1 MSNYLDNS
9 FFYLKYINGT
19 GGRDMLVIYDLWIL
33 VIGWGLYLNELRI
46 LACML
51 FLIGFILFLK
61 SNIKMNCWRY
71 LLCMSITAMF
81 NIAISHYG
89 SFNKDLITYTFL
101 ILESLLVSL
110 SYELMY
116 KLKIERLMNIYFLV
130 AISFLSFLLIA
141 YIIPDTSM
149 YLEYKMNV
157 IVYIALIFI
166 PSFLLQSIQMLKKMC
181 ALSNRIKVWNH

>member
-61 SNIKMNCWRY
+61 SNIKER
-71 LLCMSITAMF
+71 
-81 NIAISHYG
+81 
-89 SFNKDLITYTFL
+89 NKL
-101 ILESLLVSL
+101 
-110 SYELMY
+110 
-116 KLKIERLMNIYFLV
+116 
-130 AISFLSFLLIA
+130 
-141 YIIPDTSM
+141 
-149 YLEYKMNV
+149 
-157 IVYIALIFI
+157 
-166 PSFLLQSIQMLKKMC
+166 
-181 ALSNRIKVWNH
+181 